1 MRANYEPLT
10 PEEKTTVATKPTK
23 NPEAYVLYLKALER
37 DRTAASREIAGIAA
51 DQLYAQAIA
60 LDPTF
65 ALAVARASIQNS
77 RMYLIGRDPTRGV
90 KARAQAEEA
99 LRLSPGLGEAHL
111 ALGLC
116 YNRIDNN
123 YEAALQEFS
132 KAAAASP
139 NDSEIL
145 DFSGGI
151 YRRQGRWREALANFL
166 RAQEINPNNLYA
178 EKQDRDIDGTYI
190 ALRDWPAATAALQ
203 RLRQIAPENG
213 PENVDAQV
221 GLAYVEFFRGG
232 ALAAGNDPDASVTFA
247 RWVFSML
254 ERDFTT
260 AEKVLAEY
268 PSEEFPPPMR
278 NPKIYYQAMTALARG
293 DAALAQSLFEKAGPA
308 LRTPGCRIIQTI
320 PSSLIVSENS
330 TRIWDGKMTPFA
342 RVASRRALPESKD
355 AVDGPGYAGTLAGV
369 YARTGETDQAITLIE
384 RLLNT
389 PNGVILTDL
398 RLNWDWDPLRN
409 RSAFSKR
416 SWPGRNRRRCTRA

>member
-1 MRANYEPLT
+1 M
-10 PEEKTTVATKPTK
+10 
-23 NPEAYVLYLKALER
+23 
-37 DRTAASREIAGIAA
+37 
-51 DQLYAQAIA
+51 
-60 LDPTF
+60 
-65 ALAVARASIQNS
+65 
-77 RMYLIGRDPTRGV
+77 

-166 RAQEINPNNLYA
+166 RAQELDPNNLYA

-232 ALAAGNDPDASVTFA
+232 HLAAGNEILRKIPAGNDPDASVTFA

-293 DAALAQSLFEKAGPA
+293 DAALAQSLFEKARPHFE
-308 LRTPGCRIIQTI
+308 LRLQDHPDDPVFLGR
-320 PSSLIVSENS
+320 L
-330 TRIWDGKMTPFA
+330 GKLYA
-342 RVASRRALPESKD
+342 YLGRKEDAIRASRRAVELVPESKD
-355 AVDGPGYAGTLAGV
+355 AVDGPGYASTLAGV
-369 YARTGETDQAITLIE
+369 YARTGEADQAIALIE
-384 RLLNT
+384 RLLST
-389 PNGVILTDL
+389 PNGIVLAEL
-398 RLNWDWDPLRN
+398 RLSWEWDPLRN
-409 RSAFSKR
+409 DPRFKKILAGPEPK
-416 SWPGRNRRRCTRA
+416 TVY